1 MTMTL
6 GSSRIPSALQS
17 AANFRSWQRDTM
29 ERGLL
34 PVIGVAGGRGKS
46 TVVRML
52 DAILRQAHLR
62 TATWT
67 NLGIE
72 IRGKRERAEISGWSK
87 ALSRLSESS
96 IDVAIQELHWSTINA
111 VGLPHASYPVVA
123 VTNLIG
129 GHDAPFDNGH
139 VNTVRRGSLRAAGA
153 VSSHG
158 VLAVNG
164 DDPGLV
170 ESSHMTSSMLAMT
183 SLSRE
188 SPNLRRHLEHG
199 GSGVWIDGDD
209 VRLGDLDTTAVLCAV
224 PSIQSGHGGA
234 AQFQIAN
241 ALTAIA
247 IASSIGVDH
256 DTIADAICAFRTSS
270 ETLPGSFNDFVVGDF
285 HVIVDGAAPSWHLRH
300 VLRAANPGNRRR
312 QITVLGD
319 LESLPESDV
328 REIGR
333 LLGRHRG
340 AIVLHSS
347 KSPHLLESFRSGIA
361 ANDFPPVVIHLP
373 TERRALNRALKTA
386 RADDLVLI
394 LTSTDS
400 GPAIRAISRQIAL
413 D

>member
-6 GSSRIPSALQS
+6 RSSTIPSALQS
-17 AANFRSWQRDTM
+17 AANFRSWQRDCV

-52 DAILRQAHLR
+52 DAILRQMRLR

-72 IRGKRERAEISGWSK
+72 IRGKRERVEISGWSK

-111 VGLPHASYPVVA
+111 VGLPPASYPLFA

-129 GHDAPFDNGH
+129 GHDAPFDNEQARA
-139 VNTVRRGSLRAAGA
+139 VRRGAFRVAGA
-153 VSSHG
+153 VNSHG
-158 VLAVNG
+158 VLAING

-170 ESSHMTSSMLAMT
+170 ESTHLAESMLAMT

-188 SPNLRRHLEHG
+188 SPSLRRHLAHG
-199 GSGVWIDGDD
+199 GSGVWIDGSDI
-209 VRLGDLDTTAVLCAV
+209 RLGDLDANTALCSV
-224 PSIQSGHGGA
+224 QSIRSGHDGA

-247 IASSIGVDH
+247 IASSIGVDRYS
-256 DTIADAICAFRTSS
+256 IAKAICQFEATA
-270 ETLPGSFNDFVVGDF
+270 EILPGSFNDFPNGDF
-285 HVIVDGAAPSWHLRH
+285 RAIVDGAAPSWHLRH
-300 VLRAANPGNRRR
+300 VLRAANPRNRRR

-319 LESLPESDV
+319 LERLPESDI

-340 AIVLHSS
+340 AIILHSN
-347 KSPHLLESFRSGIA
+347 KSPQLLERLRKGIA
-361 ANDFPPVVIHLP
+361 ANDLPPVVIHLP

-386 RADDLVLI
+386 RPDDLVLM
-394 LTSTDS
+394 LT
-400 GPAIRAISRQIAL
+400 GPDPGPSIRAINRQVTHR
-413 D
+413 

>member
-1 MTMTL
+1 MTL
-6 GSSRIPSALQS
+6 SLEPSTISSALKS
-17 AANFRSWQRDTM
+17 APNVRSWQRDTL

-52 DAILRQAHLR
+52 DAILRRAHLR

-72 IRGKRERAEISGWSK
+72 IRGKRERMEISGWSK

-96 IDVAIQELHWSTINA
+96 VDVAIQELDWPTINA
-111 VGLPHASYPVVA
+111 VGLPPASYPVFA
-123 VTNLIG
+123 VTNFVG
-129 GHDAPFDNGH
+129 SHDAPLDDDLDIA
-139 VNTVRRGSLRAAGA
+139 VRRGFFRVAGA
-153 VSSHG
+153 VHRDG
-158 VLAVNG
+158 VLAVSG

-170 ESSHMTSSMLAMT
+170 ESANMAEAMLALS

-199 GSGVWIDGDD
+199 GSGVWIDEHDI
-209 VRLGDLDTTAVLCAV
+209 RLGDLDRNQVLCGV
-224 PSIQSGHGGA
+224 HSVVSGQDGA

-247 IASSIGVDH
+247 VASSIGVDAN
-256 DTIADAICAFRTSS
+256 TIANAICEFEASADI
-270 ETLPGSFNDFVVGDF
+270 LPGSFNVFTVGAYRA
-285 HVIVDGAAPSWHLRH
+285 VIDGAVPSWRLRH
-300 VLRAANPGNRRR
+300 LLRAVNPGNRRR

-319 LESLPESDV
+319 LERLPEGDA
-328 REIGR
+328 REVGR

-340 AIVLHSS
+340 AIVLHSN
-347 KSPHLLESFRSGIA
+347 KSPHLLENFRKGIA

-386 RADDLVLI
+386 RSNDLVLI
-394 LTSTDS
+394 LTGADP
-400 GPAIRAISRQIAL
+400 GPSIRAIVRQTAHI
-413 D
+413 